1 MNQNYTYFLS
11 DQQKLLHSLVRC
23 RILVVVHIRHE
34 MEKGE
39 SAALRHSKEMR
50 LQDTSSWWAPLFG
63 FAFSKLSLRQKLR

>member
-1 MNQNYTYFLS
+1 M
-11 DQQKLLHSLVRC
+11 RC